1 MQKILSAFFAFV
13 LIIGSPVNVAMALGG
28 GTYYV
33 DASTPAGTGDG
44 SLANPWTTISEAVAV
59 AASGDTVAV
68 APGIYDVAL
77 GESFPLYPATGTSII
92 GAPGARII
100 QDEFTPTGISVPV
113 FDYDGA
119 GYGPTLLSGFTIS
132 AIQDAI
138 SIRPFHSSS
147 STTAVAG
154 FEISNN
160 HIDSIVG
167 GGVYFYASYDDRA
180 TLNVHDN
187 TFNVASVSAD
197 HAETLMGSIVIS
209 NNTFTDSAGDAIN
222 GYLYFDENTSVSL
235 SVDISGN
242 TITNPAGSGIEYN
255 ISVDES
261 EVAGY
266 ASVSIEGNTISG
278 AGSQGINFEFD
289 VSSSSNELAANV
301 TITNNTVS
309 DSNYTGIVASAG
321 VEYTSNSIAYDLT
334 LDSNTVTGSEYGIY
348 IYASNSDE
356 ATVNYDLKITNN
368 TVTGSDYEGLYM
380 SFWEDYSESA
390 FMSVDMT
397 ISGNTL
403 ESNGGDGLYIYFSD
417 SSGGNQSGQEWN
429 VRLDNNTITDNG
441 DSGIFLSFSGAL
453 SSSSPGAVDILLD
466 FGTVTDA
473 GANVIHSNLVDGSST
488 SYSSSSS
495 YAYAD
500 NDGIGMQTYTNKSW
514 MPDILAIGNDWGTT
528 DVESVIFHQVDA
540 AILPLV
546 IFDEPSTGDNFFAP
560 QAIYDPVAT
569 DMETAVTLD
578 VSAND
583 TDLDGNLDA
592 TSVVIVQSA
601 SHGSVVNNG
610 DGTVTYT
617 PDVGWYGGD
626 TIVYNISDT
635 FGLVSNNATIGVMVN
650 GTSNTIPTANSD
662 SAGTEL
668 GVAVTIDVMANDT
681 DADGDALDASSVAVN
696 TQGNKGTAVVNG
708 DGTITYT
715 PAPSHQ
721 FGLNSTDSFTYTV
734 NDVNGGVSNIATVE
748 LKLTLGGSTIR

>member
-1 MQKILSAFFAFV
+1 MQKFLSAFFAFV

-44 SLANPWTTISEAVAV
+44 SSANPWTTISEAVAV
-59 AASGDTVAV
+59 AVAGDTISVA
-68 APGIYDVAL
+68 AGTYDSAL

-92 GAPGARII
+92 GAPGAIVEEVSAARGVNAL
-100 QDEFTPTGISVPV
+100 FV
-113 FDYDGA
+113 YDGA
-119 GYGPTLLSGFTIS
+119 GSGPTLLSGFTIS
-132 AIQDAI
+132 ALYHAI
-138 SIRPFHSSS
+138 YISPDHTTSSA
-147 STTAVAG
+147 TAVAS

-160 HIDSIVG
+160 HIDAAYD
-167 GGVYFYASYDDRA
+167 GVDFYASYDDRA

-187 TFNVASVSAD
+187 TFNVAGVDARFN
-197 HAETLMGSIVIS
+197 ETLMGSIVIS
-209 NNTFTDSAGDAIN
+209 NNTFTDTDGDAID
-222 GYLYFDENTSVSL
+222 GYLDFDENTSVSL

-242 TITNPAGSGIEYN
+242 TITNPTGSGIEYS
-255 ISVDES
+255 ISVEES

-278 AGSQGINFEFD
+278 AGSQGIDFEFE

-334 LDSNTVTGSEYGIY
+334 LDSNTVTGSDYGIY

-356 ATVNYDLKITNN
+356 ATVNYDFNITNN
-368 TVTGSDYEGLYM
+368 TVTGSDYEGLYV

-441 DSGIFLSFSGAL
+441 DSGIFLSLSGAL
-453 SSSSPGAVDILLD
+453 SSSSPGAVAILLD

-488 SYSSSSS
+488 SSSSSSS

-500 NDGIGMQTYTNKSW
+500 NDGIGMGAYTNKSW

-560 QAIYDPVAT
+560 QAIYDPIAT

-696 TQGNKGTAVVNG
+696 AQGNKGTAVVNG

-748 LKLTLGGSTIR
+748 IKLTLGGSTIR

>member
-59 AASGDTVAV
+59 AVAGDTVNV
-68 APGIYDVAL
+68 AAGTYDYAL

-92 GAPGARII
+92 GAPGAIVEEVSPAR
-100 QDEFTPTGISVPV
+100 GINAL
-113 FDYDGA
+113 FNYGGA
-119 GYGPTLLSGFTIS
+119 GSGPTLLSGFTIS
-132 AIQDAI
+132 ALYNAI
-138 SIRPFHSSS
+138 SINPYHTSLTSA
-147 STTAVAG
+147 TAVAS

-160 HIDSIVG
+160 QIDAAY
-167 GGVYFYASYDDRA
+167 GGVDFYASYDDRA

-187 TFNVASVSAD
+187 TFNVTGVDARFNG
-197 HAETLMGSIVIS
+197 TLMGSIVIS
-209 NNTFTDSAGDAIN
+209 NNTFTDSDWNAIG
-222 GYLYFDENTSVSL
+222 GYLDFDSNTSASL

-242 TITNPAGSGIEYN
+242 TITNPMGAGIEYS
-255 ISVDES
+255 ISVSES

-278 AGSQGINFEFD
+278 AAHNGIEFELGFH
-289 VSSSSNELAANV
+289 SSSNEFAANV

-309 DSNYTGIVASAG
+309 DSNYTGIVAAAA

-334 LDSNTVTGSEYGIY
+334 LDSNTVTGSDNGIY

-356 ATVNYDLKITNN
+356 ATVNYEFNITNN
-368 TVTGSDYEGLYM
+368 TVTGSDNDGMYV
-380 SFWEDYSESA
+380 SFYEDYSTSA

-403 ESNGGDGLYIYFSD
+403 ESNGGDGLYFYFSD
-417 SSGGNQSGQEWN
+417 SSGGNQPGQEWN

-441 DSGIFLSFSGAL
+441 TSGIFLSLEGYL
-453 SSSSPGAVDILLD
+453 SESSTGAVDIILD

-473 GANVIHSNLVDGSST
+473 GANVIHSNLIN
-488 SYSSSSS
+488 SSSSPAGTS
-495 YAYAD
+495 GAYAD
-500 NDGIGMQTYTNKSW
+500 NDGIGMYAYSDKSW

-528 DVESVIFHQVDA
+528 DVESVIFHHVDNQL
-540 AILPLV
+540 LPLV
-546 IFDEPSTGDNFFAP
+546 IFDEPSTGDNFSAP
-560 QAIYDPVAT
+560 QAIYDPIAT

-583 TDLDGNLDA
+583 TDLDGNLDV

-650 GTSNTIPTANSD
+650 GTSNTIPTANFD
-662 SAGTEL
+662 SAATVL
-668 GVAVTIDVMANDT
+668 GVPVIIDVMANDT

-696 TQGNKGTAVVNG
+696 AQGNKGTAVVNG

-715 PAPSHQ
+715 STGAIQ
-721 FGLNSTDSFTYTV
+721 FGSNSADSFTYTV

-748 LKLTLGGSTIR
+748 IKLTLNGTTIR